1 MRVSSGRRATR
12 WSRLPAPCRRLR
24 VGQHDEIGE
33 VLSPL
38 TRWLQERENRCGKRT
53 LPDGAPRGPHGFQP
67 GGERQGG
74 KFSAGQ
80 NWIRYQPRQ
89 KSAFSKQCTAP
100 ECGAGAAPARS
111 PVLEQP
117 TMARRKFAAQAT
129 AALRISESA
138 STGLRRDASPG
149 LVFRISEIA
158 AIAPSSALTARR
170 NLARL
175 MFCSADTSAESW
187 TLPN

>member
-53 LPDGAPRGPHGFQP
+53 LPDGSPRGPHGFQP

-89 KSAFSKQCTAP
+89 KSAFPKQSTAP
-100 ECGAGAAPARS
+100 EGGAGGAPPRA
-111 PVLEQP
+111 
-117 TMARRKFAAQAT
+117 
-129 AALRISESA
+129 
-138 STGLRRDASPG
+138 PG
-149 LVFRISEIA
+149 LEPPPLASVEIA
-158 AIAPSSALTARR
+158 HLATPS
-170 NLARL
+170 
-175 MFCSADTSAESW
+175 
-187 TLPN
+187 LPLSQSSRS